1 MESVSHS
8 RASGTVDAGELG
20 LAAHLDAAATAHA
33 GAVDH
38 DGVEAGDDR
47 DVVLVAGEGGELHHR
62 HGANAEG
69 VVDGVGLA
77 QARERQGLAMI
88 GMLCSWQVREEN
100 FIIGTGPTQKAWSM
114 ESVSHR
120 RASGRVTTPFSPMEP
135 GANAEGVVD
144 GVGLAQARERQGH
157 NALLAHGAVVGGDE
171 QAGERQRVEL
181 LMQDEEVL
189 GAGAH
194 DHVDVLALLAEHARH
209 GVGDGEAHAAQ
220 RVELLMQDEE
230 VLGAGAH
237 DHVDVL
243 ALLAEHAR
251 HGVGDGEAHAAAD
264 DGYGVALDLGGLA
277 QRAGDVADEVALV
290 ELGEALRGLAHH
302 HEDELDPALLRV
314 PVGEGERHALA
325 RLVDAHHEEL
335 AGVSLLGHPRWRR

>member
-1 MESVSHS
+1 M
-8 RASGTVDAGELG
+8 
-20 LAAHLDAAATAHA
+20 
-33 GAVDH
+33 
-38 DGVEAGDDR
+38 
-47 DVVLVAGEGGELHHR
+47 
-62 HGANAEG
+62 
-69 VVDGVGLA
+69 
-77 QARERQGLAMI
+77 
-88 GMLCSWQVREEN
+88 
-100 FIIGTGPTQKAWSM
+100 
-114 ESVSHR
+114 
-120 RASGRVTTPFSPMEP
+120 
-135 GANAEGVVD
+135 VD

-157 NALLAHGAVVGGDE
+157 DALLAHGAVVGGDE

-181 LMQDEEVL
+181 LV
-189 GAGAH
+189 
-194 DHVDVLALLAEHARH
+194 
-209 GVGDGEAHAAQ
+209 
-220 RVELLMQDEE
+220 QDEE

-264 DGYGVALDLGGLA
+264 DGHGVALDLGGLA

-302 HEDELDPALLRV
+302 HEDELDPALLRI

-335 AGVSLLGHPRWRR
+335 AGVSLLGHPRGVDAELEDLLRELRLLQDFKHRTPL